1 MNLRILLPVLLCW
14 CVSVVGGPSE
24 SGERVLFGAASFP
37 DGSHWSLELA
47 VTPQQWITGY
57 MYRKEVPDGTGML
70 FVYQEPGMHTIWM
83 KNCFVSLDILW
94 LSDKGQVLHIVEQA
108 PPCDDPGA
116 DCPEYGPLFL
126 STYVLELPAGS
137 VAAHGIRV
145 NDRIELFLPEAATVP
160 SS

>member
-1 MNLRILLPVLLCW
+1 MKRSVLTAI
-14 CVSVVGGPSE
+14 VVCFCFFVAARTTDSGGE
-24 SGERVLFGAASFP
+24 TLYGAALFP
-37 DGSHWSLELA
+37 DGSHWALELA

-57 MYRKEVPDGTGML
+57 MFRKEVPDKTGML
-70 FVYQEPGMHTIWM
+70 FVYREPGIHTIWM

-94 LSDKGQVLHIVEQA
+94 LSKNGEVLYMVEQV
-108 PPCDDPGA
+108 PPCDDPGS

-137 VAAHGIRV
+137 VAAHNIRI
-145 NDRIELFLPEAATVP
+145 NDRIELVLPEVASSP